1 MKEIVIFGSYCNTKE
16 KLAAL
21 EKSIKDAKALNLDV
35 LVFGRYPIPESTQ
48 RLCDYWIFDKSNPVM
63 TDRALNHWSM
73 THGKYIS
80 NWFYDYGYAALEQ
93 IVKTLGFAKSLN
105 YEIAYWLVYDV
116 DLTHFQQFRE
126 ICLDKLQTH
135 NAVCHLFHP
144 TSHGPAK
151 GIDGTS
157 VGFKVQ
163 TAYDKL
169 KGTIT
174 ETFYR
179 DLISRRDNFISED
192 FMEECFRVSEMNHY
206 ILPEKPNLPATLTS
220 TGVRK
225 HGDIPPEFTKTR
237 EYFLNFFVGWDEDK
251 NHQVAYIYNIVKPF
265 GSITISTEDNFALEI
280 EPITVNEHTGIEID
294 LYDAKK
300 ITIEQINSEIINET
314 LNPELTELYWQ
325 LNKIRNI

>member
-48 RLCDYWIFDKSNPVM
+48 KMCDYWVFDKSNPVM
-63 TDRALNHWSM
+63 LDRSLNHWSM
-73 THGKYIS
+73 SHGKYIS

-93 IVKTLGFAKSLN
+93 IVKALGFVKSLN
-105 YEIAYWLVYDV
+105 YDIAYWLVYDV
-116 DLTHFQQFRE
+116 DLTHFQLFRE

-144 TSHGPAK
+144 SSHGPAK

-163 TAYDKL
+163 TSYDKL

-237 EYFLNFFVGWDEDK
+237 EYFLNMFIGWDEDR
-251 NHQVAYIYNIVKPF
+251 NHQIAYIYNIVRPF
-265 GSITISTEDNFALEI
+265 SSIIISTEDNFALEI
-280 EPITVNEHTGIEID
+280 DYVEVNQHGCIEID

-300 ITIEQINSEIINET
+300 IIIEKIDNQPINEV
-314 LNPELTELYWQ
+314 LDSELTELYWD
-325 LNKIRNI
+325 LNKIKDL